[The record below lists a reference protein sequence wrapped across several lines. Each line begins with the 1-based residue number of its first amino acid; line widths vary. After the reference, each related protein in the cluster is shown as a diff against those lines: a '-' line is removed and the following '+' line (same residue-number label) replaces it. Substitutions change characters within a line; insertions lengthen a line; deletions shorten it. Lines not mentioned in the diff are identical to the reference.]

1 MVEVKTKQW
10 LTHHAARRL
19 KERSR
24 LSWPQLRRLLRQG
37 CSVVFFFDVKKR
49 VRYELVHDPL
59 ADRFLVLPIDHGG
72 ERIVTVLTLKQFR
85 KGRRARPVAEF
96 VEHQARDRAR
106 GVKLTKEVC
115 GE

>member
-24 LSWPQLRRLLRQG
+24 LSWPQLRRLLRRG
-37 CSVVFFFDVKKR
+37 CSAPFFFDVR
-49 VRYELVHDPL
+49 QGVRYELVHDPL
-59 ADRFLVLPIDHGG
+59 ADRFLVLPIDQGG
-72 ERIVTVLTLKQFR
+72 ERIVTVLTLKQYR
-85 KGRRARPVAEF
+85 GNKTARPVAEF
-96 VEHQARDRAR
+96 VEQQARDRAR